1 MLPPKFC
8 EVIVVSF
15 LNKDVFTVVAAIVDV
30 KESSVGEGWNVG
42 GHVLIIRLHL
52 KT

>member
-1 MLPPKFC
+1 MLPPQFH
-8 EVIVVSF
+8 EVGVVSF
-15 LNKDVFTVVAAIVDV
+15 LGKDIFAVVAAVVDV
-30 KESSVGEGWNVG
+30 EESSVGEGWNVG